1 MTHIILWPSGFIG
14 RLIAIFA
21 VAVLFQFA
29 SSIFLH
35 DQVDRYTLR
44 EDHARR
50 VAELLVVGERL
61 LSDVEPARR
70 PQVLSTLSTEHLKV
84 ELKPE
89 PLPAVDDE
97 EMKAIRERI
106 IAWEPSLAN
115 HQIRLATAPNP
126 QLARREDLV
135 GSMLMDDGSWLHFR
149 SRDIF
154 GHWPLL
160 YRTFGTAGI
169 LAVGVLIFAAVFT
182 QAAAAPLR
190 ALARAADHVGLA
202 GPAIVSETGPGELSR
217 LARAFNAMQA
227 RITALIADRSLALA
241 AVGHDLRTPLSRLRL
256 RADMIA
262 DDEERNAMVADI
274 GEMEA
279 MLDSVL
285 ALLSGDSDPEAP
297 RLVDVVALIATLV
310 GRYEDR
316 RDVSYAGPDHC
327 LLDVRPLALK
337 RALGNLIENGLKYGR
352 RVAVELGEEN
362 GFVRIRVEDDGPGIP
377 EADLARVT
385 EPFVRLDEA
394 RQRDTPG
401 LGLGLSIAARAAERE
416 GGRLRLSNRS
426 EGGLRADILLPPH
439 GA

>member
-1 MTHIILWPSGFIG
+1 MTHIVLWPSGFIG

-70 PQVLSTLSTEHLKV
+70 PQVLATLSTEHLKV

-89 PLPAVDDE
+89 PLQADDDE

-106 IAWEPSLAN
+106 IAWEPSLAT

-190 ALARAADHVGLA
+190 ALARAADQVGLA

-227 RITALIADRSLALA
+227 RIAALIADRSMALA

-256 RADMIA
+256 RADMIS
-262 DDEERNAMVADI
+262 DEEERSAMVADI

-316 RDVSYAGPDHC
+316 HEVSYAGPDHC

-337 RALGNLIENGLKYGR
+337 RALGNLIENGLKYGH
-352 RVAVELGEEN
+352 RVAVTLGDEE
-362 GFVRIRVEDDGPGIP
+362 GLVRIRVEDDGPGIP
-377 EADLARVT
+377 ESDLARVT

-401 LGLGLSIAARAAERE
+401 FGLGLSIAVRAAERD
-416 GGRLRLSNRS
+416 GGRLRLSNRP

-439 GA
+439 SA